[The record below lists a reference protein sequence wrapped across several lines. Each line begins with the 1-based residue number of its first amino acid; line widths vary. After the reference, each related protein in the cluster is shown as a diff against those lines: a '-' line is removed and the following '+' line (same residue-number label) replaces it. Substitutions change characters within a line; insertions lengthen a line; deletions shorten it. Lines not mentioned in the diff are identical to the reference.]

1 MNNQFTKKE
10 SPIQGFAGMGGG
22 AFSMVIR
29 SSGGG
34 SVGLATTVA
43 SRSLRF
49 SSAYLTRTP
58 SSEGDRKTWTWS
70 GWVKRSGIESNQ
82 RIFQARDA
90 NTGNQTFIQFRT
102 DDKLYVGG
110 NSDVFLVNT
119 DNVFRDLHAW
129 GNLTIRFDT
138 TQSTA
143 ANRIRIYWNGVQQDL
158 SGTQPTQDY
167 ATAQINSTLV
177 HRIGNDSGG
186 GSEYYD
192 GYLSDVYLLD
202 GTSVSPVDNFIELDS
217 NGVYQ
222 SKLYNGGS
230 YGTNG
235 FHLNFDDATS
245 TTTISA
251 DQSGKGNDY
260 TTNSISVS
268 AGADN
273 DSLFDVPNNKSQ
285 TESGAGG
292 QLSGNYAT
300 WSKLVQQKS
309 TGTTI
314 SDGGLKTTCS
324 GTRST
329 TMSTFPLKGKTYWE
343 VTFGSGT
350 YNYIGMTQADGFNT
364 QANQNSGIKY
374 TGYKDYSY
382 GWQQTD
388 GKLYKN
394 SNILA
399 TPGTYSNGD
408 VLGWAYDADN
418 NILKLYKNGSLVHT
432 ENSIENAQYYPAI
445 THSESATSTTNFGQR
460 AFEHTAPSGYK
471 PVCTALLP
479 TPTIADGSDHF
490 DTSLWTVP
498 SGSANTTISGL
509 SFAPDLLIT
518 KNRSQ
523 SYEGSVYD
531 TVRGDDKYLKL
542 LSNSAT
548 STESTAATRVNLTSD
563 GFVLEADNDNSN
575 YGAGSNS
582 VGWVWNAGTSTVSNT
597 DGDITTSL
605 RVNTTAKFSIATYSG
620 SGTNGDTIGHG
631 LGVEPDFCIIK
642 ARNKT
647 DDWRVY
653 HSALG
658 TGKTPALNSN
668 NAASSG
674 ANWQSVSSTTLGLQN
689 DSAINSSS
697 YNYLALFFAAVEGY
711 SAFGSYTGNG
721 SSDGTFVETGFRPA
735 LVLQKRSDGSGDWT
749 IHDSKR
755 EPGNDVGLYLITN
768 ASTAEQDGN
777 RRDFLSNGFKLRTS
791 SAGVNADGG
800 TYFWAAFA
808 ENPFQANGGLAY

>member
-1 MNNQFTKKE
+1 MFTKKE
-10 SPIQGFAGMGGG
+10 APIQGIGGLGGG
-22 AFSMVIR
+22 AFSR
-29 SSGGG
+29 LLTSSASGGP
-34 SVGLATTVA
+34 TEVA

-49 SSAYLTRTP
+49 DSDNNAHLSRTP
-58 SSEGDRKTWTWS
+58 SSTGNVDKWTWA
-70 GWVKRSGIESNQ
+70 GWVKRGGLGFHTDFFSAVQNGQNATI
-82 RIFQARDA
+82 
-90 NTGNQTFIQFRT
+90 IQFDNNDRL
-102 DDKLYVGG
+102 DFENFVG
-110 NSDVFLVNT
+110 NSDQGRLIT
-119 DNVFRDLHAW
+119 DQFFRDTGAW
-129 GNLTIRFDT
+129 YHITCIYDSGN
-138 TQSTA
+138 STA
-143 ANRIRIYWNGVQQDL
+143 DDRIKLFVNGSQVTAINYRTNPS
-158 SGTQPTQDY
+158 SGQNSI
-167 ATAQINSTLV
+167 INSTNAHYV
-177 HRIGNDSGG
+177 GADKGFNNNYFS
-186 GSEYYD
+186 
-192 GYLSDVYLLD
+192 GYLADVYFID
-202 GTSVSPVDNFIELDS
+202 DAAVEPVDNFIELDD

-222 SKLYNGGS
+222 AKVYNGAF
-230 YGTNG
+230 GTNG
-235 FHLNFDDATS
+235 FHLSFSDATS
-245 TTTISA
+245 TTTIA
-251 DQSGKGNDY
+251 EDDSGKNNDF
-260 TTNSISVS
+260 TANNISVS
-268 AGADN
+268 AGSGN
-273 DSLFDVPNNKSQ
+273 DSVFDVPTNGSQ
-285 TESGAGG
+285 SDTGAGG
-292 QLSGNYAT
+292 EVSANYAT
-300 WSKLVQQKS
+300 WSPLVAQS
-309 TGTTI
+309 SGSITLSNGNL
-314 SDGGLKTTCS
+314 DTTCGS
-324 GTRST
+324 TRT
-329 TMSTFPLKGKTYWE
+329 TAMSTFHLKGKTYWE
-343 VTFGSGT
+343 VTFGAGT
-350 YNYIGMTQADGFNT
+350 YNYIGMTEATGFNT
-364 QANQNSGIKY
+364 VANNNSGIKY

>member
-1 MNNQFTKKE
+1 MINDFTKKE
-10 SPIQGFAGMGGG
+10 APVLSTLGLGGG
-22 AFSMVIR
+22 NASRLIL
-29 SSGGG
+29 SSGP
-34 SVGLATTVA
+34 VGLATTVA
-43 SRSLRF
+43 TRSLRL

-70 GWVKRSGIESNQ
+70 GWVKRSGIGSNQ

-119 DNVFRDLHAW
+119 DSVFKDLHAW

-202 GTSVSPVDNFIELDS
+202 GTSVSPVDNFIELS

-222 SKLYNGGS
+222 SKLYNGKA

-251 DQSGKGNDY
+251 DQSGVGNDY

-292 QLSGNYAT
+292 QVSGNYAT
-300 WSKLVQQKS
+300 WSKLVEQRS

-314 SDGGLKTTCS
+314 SDGGLKTSCS

-364 QANQNSGIKY
+364 LANDNSGIKY

-388 GKLYKN
+388 GKLYN
-394 SNILA
+394 ASNILA
-399 TPGTYSNGD
+399 SPGGYSNGD

-418 NILKLYKNGSLVHT
+418 NTLKLYKNGSLQHT
-432 ENSIENAQYYPAI
+432 ENSIVDAQYYPSI
-445 THSESATSTTNFGQR
+445 THSNSATSTANFGQR
-460 AFEHTAPSGYK
+460 AFAYAAPSGYK

-479 TPTIADGSDHF
+479 TPTISNG
-490 DTSLWTVP
+490 
-498 SGSANTTISGL
+498 
-509 SFAPDLLIT
+509 
-518 KNRSQ
+518 R
-523 SYEGSVYD
+523 
-531 TVRGDDKYLKL
+531 KY
-542 LSNSAT
+542 
-548 STESTAATRVNLTSD
+548 
-563 GFVLEADNDNSN
+563 FEA
-575 YGAGSNS
+575 
-582 VGWVWNAGTSTVSNT
+582 
-597 DGDITTSL
+597 
-605 RVNTTAKFSIATYSG
+605 RTY
-620 SGTNGDTIGHG
+620 NGDG
-631 LGVEPDFCIIK
+631 
-642 ARNKT
+642 
-647 DDWRVY
+647 
-653 HSALG
+653 
-658 TGKTPALNSN
+658 
-668 NAASSG
+668 
-674 ANWQSVSSTTLGLQN
+674 
-689 DSAINSSS
+689 
-697 YNYLALFFAAVEGY
+697 NYKPIWL
-711 SAFGSYTGNG
+711 
-721 SSDGTFVETGFRPA
+721 
-735 LVLQKRSDGSGDWT
+735 
-749 IHDSKR
+749 
-755 EPGNDVGLYLITN
+755 
-768 ASTAEQDGN
+768 
-777 RRDFLSNGFKLRTS
+777 
-791 SAGVNADGG
+791 
-800 TYFWAAFA
+800 
-808 ENPFQANGGLAY
+808 

>member
-1 MNNQFTKKE
+1 MINDFTKKE
-10 SPIQGFAGMGGG
+10 APVLSTLGLGGG
-22 AFSMVIR
+22 NASRLIL
-29 SSGGG
+29 SSGP
-34 SVGLATTVA
+34 VGLATTVA
-43 SRSLRF
+43 TRSLRL

-70 GWVKRSGIESNQ
+70 GWVKRSEIGTNQ
-82 RIFQARDA
+82 CIFQARDA

-186 GSEYYD
+186 GSEYFD

-292 QLSGNYAT
+292 QVSGNYAT

>member
-1 MNNQFTKKE
+1 
-10 SPIQGFAGMGGG
+10 MGGG
-22 AFSMVIR
+22 V
-29 SSGGG
+29 SSRLILSTGGG
-34 SVGLATTVA
+34 GAVGLATTVA
-43 SRSLRF
+43 TRSLRF

-70 GWVKRSGIESNQ
+70 GWVKRSEIGTNQ
-82 RIFQARDA
+82 RVFQARDA

-119 DNVFRDLHAW
+119 NRVFRDLHAW

-222 SKLYNGGS
+222 SKLYNSGS

-268 AGADN
+268 SGADN

-292 QLSGNYAT
+292 QVSGNYAT

-329 TMSTFPLKGKTYWE
+329 TMSTFPLRGKTYWE

-350 YNYIGMTQADGFNT
+350 YNYIGMTQAEGFNT
-364 QANQNSGIKY
+364 QANDNSGIKY

-394 SNILA
+394 SNIIA
-399 TPGTYSNGD
+399 SPGGYSNGD

-418 NILKLYKNGSLVHT
+418 NILKLYKNGSLEHT
-432 ENSIENAQYYPAI
+432 ENSIEDAQYYPAI
-445 THSESATSTTNFGQR
+445 THSNSATSTANFGQR
-460 AFEHTAPSGYK
+460 PFEHTAPSGYK
-471 PVCTALLP
+471 PVCTATSIA
-479 TPTIADGSDHF
+479 TPAITDSSDHF
-490 DTSLWTVP
+490 DIKLWTGTGNSNAITGYSFSP
-498 SGSANTTISGL
+498 DFAWIKTYDNAGSHA
-509 SFAPDLLIT
+509 LL
-518 KNRSQ
+518 
-523 SYEGSVYD
+523 D
-531 TVRGDDKYLKL
+531 TVRGNSKVLRSDNDTAEQTNTSVFTSFDSNGFTLGADTSNGWTNYLNWNYVGYAWDGGSSVTPSSSGTITATTSYLNSTAGFNILKYDGIGDGSTETLGHS
-542 LSNSAT
+542 LSSAPEFIIIKCTTNSANW
-548 STESTAATRVNLTSD
+548 A
-563 GFVLEADNDNSN
+563 
-575 YGAGSNS
+575 
-582 VGWVWNAGTSTVSNT
+582 
-597 DGDITTSL
+597 
-605 RVNTTAKFSIATYSG
+605 
-620 SGTNGDTIGHG
+620 
-631 LGVEPDFCIIK
+631 
-642 ARNKT
+642 
-647 DDWRVY
+647 VY
-653 HSALG
+653 HSG
-658 TGKTPALNSN
+658 TGAAGATYALNTTGSRDGTSMFAGQDPTSTLIHLKENSN
-668 NAASSG
+668 RVQNSG
-674 ANWQSVSSTTLGLQN
+674 RSYIAYCWHSVPGFSKAIYWDGNN
-689 DSAINSSS
+689 D
-697 YNYLALFFAAVEGY
+697 
-711 SAFGSYTGNG
+711 
-721 SSDGTFVETGFRPA
+721 SDGTFIPLDFRPA
-735 LVLQKRSDGSGDWT
+735 WFIWKRDNGTANWYIYDSARSTINPLNDNIEPNTNDDDNQLSGAF
-749 IHDSKR
+749 
-755 EPGNDVGLYLITN
+755 V
-768 ASTAEQDGN
+768 
-777 RRDFLSNGFKLRTS
+777 DFLSNGIKIR
-791 SAGVNADGG
+791 GNDGDING
-800 TYFWAAFA
+800 SGGDYIGFAFA
-808 ENPFQANGGLAY
+808 ESPFQTNGAIAR

>member
-1 MNNQFTKKE
+1 MNNMFTKKE
-10 SPIQGFAGMGGG
+10 APIQGIGGLGGG
-22 AFSMVIR
+22 ALSMVIR
-29 SSGGG
+29 SSGGA
-34 SVGLATTVA
+34 VGLATTVA
-43 SRSLRF
+43 TRSLRF

-70 GWVKRSGIESNQ
+70 GWVKRSEIGTNQ
-82 RIFQARDA
+82 RVFQARDA

-119 DNVFRDLHAW
+119 DGVFRDLHAW
-129 GNLTIRFDT
+129 GNLTVRFDT

-217 NGVYQ
+217 NGVYR
-222 SKLYNGGS
+222 SKLYNGGL

-292 QLSGNYAT
+292 EVSGNYAT

-350 YNYIGMTQADGFNT
+350 YNYIGMTQSDGFNT

-399 TPGTYSNGD
+399 TPGTFSNGD

-432 ENSIENAQYYPAI
+432 ENSIEDAQYFPAI
-445 THSESATSTTNFGQR
+445 THSNSATSTTNFGQR
-460 AFEHTAPSGYK
+460 PFEHTAPSGYK
-471 PVCTALLP
+471 PVSTATSLS
-479 TPTIADGSDHF
+479 TSTIGDGSDYF
-490 DTSLWTVP
+490 ETKLYTSE
-498 SGSANTTISGL
+498 TTISGL
-509 SFAPDLLIT
+509 SFSPDLVWL
-518 KNRSQ
+518 KRRSP
-523 SYEGSVYD
+523 SADNGIYD
-531 TVRGDDKYLKL
+531 TVRGANKL
-542 LSNSAT
+542 IYPNAHNTEETGGGVSAF
-548 STESTAATRVNLTSD
+548 NSD
-563 GFVLEADNDNSN
+563 GFDLGTNALFKGGGYSFVS
-575 YGAGSNS
+575 
-582 VGWVWNAGTSTVSNT
+582 WNWDAGTSTASNT
-597 DGDITTSL
+597 DGNFTTNV
-605 RVNTTAKFSIATYSG
+605 RANTTAGFSIVQAPSM
-620 SGTNGDTIGHG
+620 TIGVKTLGHG
-631 LGVEPDFCIIK
+631 LNSTPDMIWVK
-642 ARNKT
+642 RT
-647 DDWRVY
+647 SGGTEDWYVY
-653 HSALG
+653 HSAMG
-658 TGKTPALNSN
+658 TGKQMRLNEN
-668 NAASSG
+668 SG
-674 ANWQSVSSTTLGLQN
+674 EESTTAFGTV
-689 DSAINSSS
+689 NSSVFS
-697 YNYLALFFAAVEGY
+697 YDPNSGDHIAYVMHAVSGY

-721 SSDGTFVETGFRPA
+721 SSDGTYVHTGFRPA
-735 LVLQKRSDGSGDWT
+735 FVLQKRSDTSGHEWT
-749 IHDSKR
+749 IHDSTR
-755 EPGNDVGLYLITN
+755 EPVNDVGLYLEPSTN
-768 ASTAEQDGN
+768 NAEQDGN

-800 TYFWAAFA
+800 TYIWAAFA
-808 ENPFQANGGLAY
+808 ENPFQANGALAY

>member
-1 MNNQFTKKE
+1 
-10 SPIQGFAGMGGG
+10 MGGG
-22 AFSMVIR
+22 V
-29 SSGGG
+29 SSRLILSTGGG
-34 SVGLATTVA
+34 GAVGLATTVA
-43 SRSLRF
+43 TRSLRF

-70 GWVKRSGIESNQ
+70 GWVKRSEIGTNQ
-82 RIFQARDA
+82 RVFQARDA

-119 DNVFRDLHAW
+119 NRVFRDLHAW

-222 SKLYNGGS
+222 SKLYNSGS

-268 AGADN
+268 SGADN

-292 QLSGNYAT
+292 QVSGNYAT

-329 TMSTFPLKGKTYWE
+329 TMSTFPLRGKTYWE

-350 YNYIGMTQADGFNT
+350 YNYIGMTQAEGFNT
-364 QANQNSGIKY
+364 QANDNSGIKY

-394 SNILA
+394 SNIIA
-399 TPGTYSNGD
+399 SPGGYSNGD

-418 NILKLYKNGSLVHT
+418 NILKLYKNGSLEHT
-432 ENSIENAQYYPAI
+432 ENSIEDAQYYPAI
-445 THSESATSTTNFGQR
+445 THSNSATSTANFGQR
-460 AFEHTAPSGYK
+460 AFAYAAPSGYK
-471 PVCTALLP
+471 PVCTATSISAP
-479 TPTIADGSDHF
+479 AITDSSDHF
-490 DTSLWTVP
+490 DIKLWTGTGNSNAITGYSFSP
-498 SGSANTTISGL
+498 DFAWIKTYDNAGSHA
-509 SFAPDLLIT
+509 LL
-518 KNRSQ
+518 
-523 SYEGSVYD
+523 D
-531 TVRGDDKYLKL
+531 TVRGNSKVLRSDNDTAEQTNTSVFTSFDSNGFTLGADTSNGWTNYLNWNYVGYAWDGGSSVTPSSSGTITATTSYLNSTAGFNILKYDGIGDGSTETLGHS
-542 LSNSAT
+542 LSSAPEFIIIKCTTNSANW
-548 STESTAATRVNLTSD
+548 A
-563 GFVLEADNDNSN
+563 
-575 YGAGSNS
+575 
-582 VGWVWNAGTSTVSNT
+582 
-597 DGDITTSL
+597 
-605 RVNTTAKFSIATYSG
+605 
-620 SGTNGDTIGHG
+620 
-631 LGVEPDFCIIK
+631 
-642 ARNKT
+642 
-647 DDWRVY
+647 VY
-653 HSALG
+653 HSG
-658 TGKTPALNSN
+658 TGAAGATYALNTTGSRDGTSMFAGQDPTSTLIHLKENSN
-668 NAASSG
+668 RVQNSG
-674 ANWQSVSSTTLGLQN
+674 RSYIAYCWHSVPGFSKAIYWDGNN
-689 DSAINSSS
+689 D
-697 YNYLALFFAAVEGY
+697 
-711 SAFGSYTGNG
+711 
-721 SSDGTFVETGFRPA
+721 SDGTFIPLDFRPA
-735 LVLQKRSDGSGDWT
+735 WFIWKRDNGTANWYIYDSARSTINPLNDNIEPNTNDDDNQLSGAF
-749 IHDSKR
+749 
-755 EPGNDVGLYLITN
+755 V
-768 ASTAEQDGN
+768 
-777 RRDFLSNGFKLRTS
+777 DFLSNGIKIR
-791 SAGVNADGG
+791 GNDGDING
-800 TYFWAAFA
+800 SGGDYIGFAFA
-808 ENPFQANGGLAY
+808 ESPFQTNGAIAR

>member
-1 MNNQFTKKE
+1 MINDFTKKE
-10 SPIQGFAGMGGG
+10 APVLSTLGLGGG
-22 AFSMVIR
+22 NASRLIL
-29 SSGGG
+29 SSGP
-34 SVGLATTVA
+34 VGLATTVA
-43 SRSLRF
+43 TRSLRL

-58 SSEGDRKTWTWS
+58 SSEGNRKTWTWS
-70 GWVKRSGIESNQ
+70 GWVKRSGLETNQ
-82 RIFQARDA
+82 RVFQARDA

>member
-1 MNNQFTKKE
+1 MINDFTKKE
-10 SPIQGFAGMGGG
+10 APVLSTLGLGGG
-22 AFSMVIR
+22 NASRLIL
-29 SSGGG
+29 SSGP
-34 SVGLATTVA
+34 VGLATTVA
-43 SRSLRF
+43 TRSLRL